1 MRRGK
6 WWKRSAIAAV
16 ALVVLM
22 AACGSDGGD
31 GGEGDGAAGSPSRAP
46 QETGPVTLKV
56 LAFND
61 YMPEDIPKQF
71 KELTGNDMEITYT
84 SSNEDAIAK
93 MQAAGPG
100 AYDIAWITSP
110 FTQGLIAADGIEPL
124 DEGAIPNVSN
134 LYPEASE
141 LEYDPGNKYSIP
153 YSWGTT
159 GICYRKD
166 LVKNTEIDS
175 WSDLLD
181 PSPELAGKITL
192 IDEDRWILEPA
203 LMSLGY
209 SINTTDPEELQ
220 AAVDKR
226 SRRKTRC
233 SGSTA
238 RPSTRSSSRVRR
250 LPCRDGTAGATT
262 GPPRI
267 PTSCMSSQR
276 RAPTSGLTR
285 WSSRR
290 VRPTCS
296 RPRNSS
302 TSSWSLRTSSGSP
315 RTSSTRC
322 PTKKSMEALD
332 PAFLKQFPN
341 MTMTPQE
348 ILSEEPLLDLG
359 DGQTAFSDAVTQVKS
374 G

>member
-1 MRRGK
+1 
-6 WWKRSAIAAV
+6 
-16 ALVVLM
+16 
-22 AACGSDGGD
+22 
-31 GGEGDGAAGSPSRAP
+31 
-46 QETGPVTLKV
+46 
-56 LAFND
+56 
-61 YMPEDIPKQF
+61 MPEDIPKQF

-110 FTQGLIAADGIEPL
+110 FTQGLIAADGIELL

-141 LEYDPGNKYSIP
+141 LAYDPGNKYSIP

-220 AAVDKR
+220 AAVDETIAAKDTLLGFDGETFYTKLV
-226 SRRKTRC
+226 SGEALAVQGWDGWCNYGTAEDPNVVYVQPEEGSDLWVDTMVIPK
-233 SGSTA
+233 GSTHVQQA
-238 RPSTRSSSRVRR
+238 QEFINFILEPENQQWVAENI
-250 LPCRDGTAGATT
+250 LYKVPN
-262 GPPRI
+262 
-267 PTSCMSSQR
+267 QE
-276 RAPTSGLTR
+276 
-285 WSSRR
+285 
-290 VRPTCS
+290 
-296 RPRNSS
+296 
-302 TSSWSLRTSSGSP
+302 
-315 RTSSTRC
+315 
-322 PTKKSMEALD
+322 SMEALD

>member
-46 QETGPVTLKV
+46 QESGPVTLKV

-110 FTQGLIAADGIEPL
+110 FTQGLIAADGIELL

-141 LEYDPGNKYSIP
+141 LDYDPGNKYSIP

-209 SINTTDPEELQ
+209 SINTTDPDELQ
-220 AAVDKR
+220 AAVDETIAAKDTLLGFDGETFYTKLV
-226 SRRKTRC
+226 SGEALAVQGWDGWCNYGTAEDPNVVYVQPKEGSDVWVDTMVIPK
-233 SGSTA
+233 GSTHVQQA
-238 RPSTRSSSRVRR
+238 EDFINFILEPENQQWVAENI
-250 LPCRDGTAGATT
+250 LYKVPN
-262 GPPRI
+262 
-267 PTSCMSSQR
+267 Q
-276 RAPTSGLTR
+276 
-285 WSSRR
+285 
-290 VRPTCS
+290 
-296 RPRNSS
+296 
-302 TSSWSLRTSSGSP
+302 
-315 RTSSTRC
+315 
-322 PTKKSMEALD
+322 KSMEALD

-348 ILSEEPLLDLG
+348 LLSQEPLLDLG
-359 DGQTAFSDAVTQVKS
+359 EGQTAFSDAVTQVKN

>member
-6 WWKRSAIAAV
+6 WERSAIATV
-16 ALVVLM
+16 AIVVLM

-61 YMPEDIPKQF
+61 YMPEAIPKQF

-220 AAVDKR
+220 AAVDETIAAKDTLLGFDGETFYTKLV
-226 SRRKTRC
+226 SGEALAVQGWDGWCNYGTAEDPNVVYVQPKEGSDLWVDTMVIPK
-233 SGSTA
+233 GSTHVQQA
-238 RPSTRSSSRVRR
+238 QDFINFILEPENQQWVAENI
-250 LPCRDGTAGATT
+250 LYKVPN
-262 GPPRI
+262 
-267 PTSCMSSQR
+267 Q
-276 RAPTSGLTR
+276 
-285 WSSRR
+285 
-290 VRPTCS
+290 
-296 RPRNSS
+296 
-302 TSSWSLRTSSGSP
+302 
-315 RTSSTRC
+315 
-322 PTKKSMEALD
+322 KSMEALD